1 MCAGQGPTPRNR
13 GFALGLEPPE
23 WENMSLPPA
32 HILSHLTDAHCHPT
46 DLAHLQSTYDDVPLG
61 GLGAMSTIP
70 EDQERVTELS
80 QHRGWL
86 SSASSSASRPPGPK
100 VVACFGYHPW
110 FVHRYT
116 LLDPPPHKHEH
127 YTSIFFP
134 DQSVSSPP
142 SKNFTLLQTLLPYLP
157 DPIPFAPLL
166 DRLRTDITTSRDR
179 GCLTME
185 KVVDPGGTA
194 GDEGGATELE
204 WKRLTPFKT
213 SMAHQRMLV
222 EKQLEVAIEFGVN
235 VSFHSV
241 AAPGPSLDVLISM
254 RNKHRG
260 RFTNRVNVDIHSGGG
275 WSGEFWAQAER
286 ESGVGSGGVDREV
299 QSVAGRGA

>member
-1 MCAGQGPTPRNR
+1 M
-13 GFALGLEPPE
+13 
-23 WENMSLPPA
+23 
-32 HILSHLTDAHCHPT
+32 
-46 DLAHLQSTYDDVPLG
+46 YDG
-61 GLGAMSTIP
+61 
-70 EDQERVTELS
+70 
-80 QHRGWL
+80 
-86 SSASSSASRPPGPK
+86 
-100 VVACFGYHPW
+100 GYHPW

-179 GCLTME
+179 GCLTMVGEIGLDGGARLRWPISARYLYQE

-241 AAPGPSLDVLISM
+241 AAPGRFVLHYSKAFSTKELSDTLVV
-254 RNKHRG
+254 RADA
-260 RFTNRVNVDIHSGGG
+260 T
-275 WSGEFWAQAER
+275 
-286 ESGVGSGGVDREV
+286 
-299 QSVAGRGA
+299 